1 MIFIEIYL
9 QDKTIEERIS
19 SMREKILSIFPELEK
34 AKSNDKIMEN
44 EQQKKKHISSINET
58 NSTKEIDII

>member
-1 MIFIEIYL
+1 MDYL
-9 QDKTIEERIS
+9 PDKTIEERIS

-34 AKSNDKIMEN
+34 AKSNDEIMEN
-44 EQQKKKHISSINET
+44 EQQKKKDISSINET